1 MYEDSVSCQPLGCC
15 QNSTQ
20 DSRAGV
26 LVVVESDVSVMLLV
40 EVELLLVELEVELT
54 LALAPVLPFD
64 RVLMPWHTVANYLW

>member
-1 MYEDSVSCQPLGCC
+1 M
-15 QNSTQ
+15 
-20 DSRAGV
+20 
-26 LVVVESDVSVMLLV
+26 VVVESDVSVMLLV

>member
-40 EVELLLVELEVELT
+40 EVELLS

-64 RVLMPWHTVANYLW
+64 RVLMPWHTVTNYLWLMTK